1 MVQLPTSPGRHIAS
15 HTPMRLSGA
24 VPATMKSFA
33 VSMAPMLSVP
43 ARYTLPSASSPAITG
58 DTKYGPN
65 LRHAIGTVLHIN
77 DRGLS

>member
-1 MVQLPTSPGRHIAS
+1 MPHWAGGSLVKGSCLTRPGRHMAS
-15 HTPMRLSGA
+15 QTPMRLSGA

-58 DTKYGPN
+58 CTKYGPN
-65 LRHAIGTVLHIN
+65 LRMM
-77 DRGLS
+77 RQM